1 MVEELLNIEH
11 FFTKNPFKS
20 KLKYILEFVGTLGM
34 IGRPLIS
41 RM

>member
-20 KLKYILEFVGTLGM
+20 KLKYIVEFVGTFGI
-34 IGRPLIS
+34 IGRPLVS